1 MKARGLSCSVILLF
15 LLVQIQSTRASITD
29 TLSGA
34 DTTNLITFTHF
45 PRFDPFRS
53 NDPIRI
59 SLEPALTRMY
69 ILKQCKKVPG
79 QSKIRTNYP

>member
-1 MKARGLSCSVILLF
+1 MKARGISCSVILLF

-45 PRFDPFRS
+45 PRLVLS
-53 NDPIRI
+53 
-59 SLEPALTRMY
+59 
-69 ILKQCKKVPG
+69 VPTI
-79 QSKIRTNYP
+79 QSA